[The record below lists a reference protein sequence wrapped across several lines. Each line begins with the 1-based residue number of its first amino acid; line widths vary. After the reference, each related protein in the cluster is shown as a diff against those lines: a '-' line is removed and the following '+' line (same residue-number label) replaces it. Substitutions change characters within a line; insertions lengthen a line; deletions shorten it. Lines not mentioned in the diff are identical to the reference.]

1 MQLNRERTARIE
13 AIDIARALAVLGVVF
28 NHSVDGLLAARIMSD
43 GSFIADLNGAL
54 YMVRM
59 PALAF
64 VLGLFLPRASEKR
77 GVRGYIR
84 EKVVFATYIYVVWFM
99 IQTVV
104 EIATSSLKNSPRE
117 MESLFAVWSMP
128 AHLWFMPYLA
138 VSAVVLGLTAPWRT
152 TARGFVVLLVLAIGS
167 ILAWGWN
174 PAIFGLRGLC
184 LLAFTGAGALIGAQ
198 RLGVALT
205 LQPIAWMFSGAAALS
220 GFILLLGVG
229 VAPGTVPQLGY
240 YGFGESA
247 VSAVTAG
254 LGIIVLL
261 AFAVFLSHIPKV
273 RGIFRSFGTKTLEI
287 YLAHVIV
294 VAGTRIAL
302 VRLGLE
308 SETVFLTI
316 AMIFGVGAPVI
327 MAILTPRLRLSWLFC
342 VPGALGRWSRAAN
355 KNTAVLSGN

>member
-1 MQLNRERTARIE
+1 MQLTSQCTARIE

-28 NHSVDGLLAARIMSD
+28 NHSVDGLLAAGIVSN

-64 VLGLFLPRASEKR
+64 VLGLFLPRACEKR

-84 EKVVFATYIYVVWFM
+84 EKVMFATYIYVIWFM

-152 TARGFVVLLVLAIGS
+152 TARSVVVLFVLAIGS

-174 PAIFGLRGLC
+174 PATFGLRGLC
-184 LLAFTGAGALIGAQ
+184 LLAFTGAGALIGVQ
-198 RLGVALT
+198 RLGAALT
-205 LQPIAWMFSGAAALS
+205 QHLIVWMCSGAAALY

-240 YGFGESA
+240 YGFGEST
-247 VSAVTAG
+247 VSAVTAA

-261 AFAVFLSHIPKV
+261 AFAVLLSHIPKV
-273 RGIFRSFGTKTLEI
+273 RGMLRTLGAKTLEI

-302 VRLGLE
+302 VRLGIE

-316 AMIFGVGAPVI
+316 AILLGVGAPVVL
-327 MAILTPRLRLSWLFC
+327 ASFAPRLRLSWLFC

-355 KNTAVLSGN
+355 RNPLVVTGQ